1 MTLHEDESARDE
13 STRLDN
19 DTSGQPEKAEYH
31 SPFQTVT
38 DTALIPSLLRRTQE
52 AHMLLSVSLSD
63 VPGRYNSLLIEVDP
77 DNDCLTLDELHPGE
91 GHDRVHAGS
100 RLHVMTRLHG
110 VEILFE
116 LHVGRIETVNGVAMY
131 YCPQPQRVQ
140 HLQRREHYR
149 ARTPLG
155 ASIEVSLRIGVNAVI
170 EGELVDL
177 SAGGLA
183 VRCKDLGGHAFTR
196 GEQLSDCVLPLPG
209 LRQPLRCTLEVRNQH
224 DEKHGG
230 HFLIR
235 LAFVGLDQRQQQQVS
250 RVVASLDRQHR
261 PPGGLNPSACSRHA
275 KPASSPH
282 LLCQPG
288 LARQASRVL
297 E

>member
-1 MTLHEDESARDE
+1 MTQQEDESARDE
-13 STRLDN
+13 SARPDHN
-19 DTSGQPEKAEYH
+19 TSGQSEKAEYR

-38 DTALIPSLLRRTQE
+38 DTAFILSLLRRTQE

-63 VPGRYNSLLIEVDP
+63 APGRYNSLLLEVDP
-77 DNDCLTLDELHPGE
+77 DNDHLTLDELHPGE
-91 GHDRVHAGS
+91 GHGRVHAGS

-110 VEILFE
+110 VEIRFGLQ
-116 LHVGRIETVNGVAMY
+116 VGRIETVNGVAIY
-131 YCPQPQRVQ
+131 HCPLPQRVQ

-170 EGELVDL
+170 QGELVDL

-183 VRCKDLGGHAFTR
+183 VRCKDLGGHNFTQ
-196 GEQLSDCVLPLPG
+196 GEQLSDCKLPLPG

-224 DEKHGG
+224 NERHGG
-230 HFLIR
+230 HFLIG
-235 LAFVGLDQRQQQQVS
+235 LAFVGLGLRQQQQVS

-261 PPGGLNPSACSRHA
+261 QRSAR
-275 KPASSPH
+275 
-282 LLCQPG
+282 
-288 LARQASRVL
+288 LAD
-297 E
+297 